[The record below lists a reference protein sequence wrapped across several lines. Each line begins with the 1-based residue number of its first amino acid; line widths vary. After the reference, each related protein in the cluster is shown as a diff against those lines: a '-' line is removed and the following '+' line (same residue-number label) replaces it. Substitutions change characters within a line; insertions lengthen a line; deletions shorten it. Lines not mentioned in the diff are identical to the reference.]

1 MLHNLSATYTNSSL
15 IPTVYEGQRTPNR
28 HINEQ
33 LRQTTNQNTHP
44 RYEDKAA
51 HLHITQRDFRYPQTS
66 AQSECTLTNRIL
78 TPQSTNQ
85 DKHYLTHIRE
95 GNGST
100 RRRDF
105 TIDRTHTISCL
116 HWASSTFKSPT
127 YRENSESTN
136 KDSTLN
142 LPSTLRKYR
151 GRLYH
156 RKGRWTGK
164 SSKQLSNTTH
174 FYKPTPKLNALTKS

>member
-1 MLHNLSATYTNSSL
+1 M
-15 IPTVYEGQRTPNR
+15 
-28 HINEQ
+28 
-33 LRQTTNQNTHP
+33 
-44 RYEDKAA
+44 
-51 HLHITQRDFRYPQTS
+51 HITQRDLRYPQTS
-66 AQSECTLTNRIL
+66 AQSERTLTNQIL

-85 DKHYLTHIRE
+85 DKHYLTHIRG

-136 KDSTLN
+136 KDSTPN
-142 LPSTLRKYR
+142 LPSALRKYR
-151 GRLYH
+151 CRLYH

-174 FYKPTPKLNALTKS
+174 FYKPTPKLNALTDHKPNIPNQRKTTSYRATQPINSIATERGF